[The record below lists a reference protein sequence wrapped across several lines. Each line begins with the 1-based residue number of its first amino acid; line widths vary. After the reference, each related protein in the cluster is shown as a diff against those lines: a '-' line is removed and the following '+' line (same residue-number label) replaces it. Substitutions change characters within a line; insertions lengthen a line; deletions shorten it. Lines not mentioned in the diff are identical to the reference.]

1 MRKWLLG
8 AMCATFVVAASHD
21 AGAFK
26 DGNAL
31 LEYAESEN
39 EILNFLFIMYVAGV
53 AAGARDV
60 TIRWK
65 VLGKLENREP
75 DLSPPFCVPENYP
88 QGFSGYRPRMAAQP
102 PQTPGYSERVVDHR
116 SSCRTFPLQIV
127 TIGCRHDSEAR
138 TQTEAQGPASGG
150 PAGAG
155 DGAAQAEQLPAA

>member
-65 VLGKLENREP
+65 VLGKCRFRNHCTTIPGLLHHDSGTIAPRGDELRGMQLAVGQP
-75 DLSPPFCVPENYP
+75 LAAVSGPWCFGAFPCH
-88 QGFSGYRPRMAAQP
+88 GYRFC
-102 PQTPGYSERVVDHR
+102 SEVYFGTSFRFA
-116 SSCRTFPLQIV
+116 SWSWP
-127 TIGCRHDSEAR
+127 EASHYR
-138 TQTEAQGPASGG
+138 A
-150 PAGAG
+150 
-155 DGAAQAEQLPAA
+155 

>member
-65 VLGKLENREP
+65 VLGKLENRES
-75 DLSPPFCVPENYP
+75 DLSPPFCVPP
-88 QGFSGYRPRMAAQP
+88 KITHKDLADTVRLWLHSHPKLRGIPSGLSIIEALA
-102 PQTPGYSERVVDHR
+102 ER
-116 SSCRTFPLQIV
+116 FP
-127 TIGCRHDSEAR
+127 CK
-138 TQTEAQGPASGG
+138 
-150 PAGAG
+150 
-155 DGAAQAEQLPAA
+155 